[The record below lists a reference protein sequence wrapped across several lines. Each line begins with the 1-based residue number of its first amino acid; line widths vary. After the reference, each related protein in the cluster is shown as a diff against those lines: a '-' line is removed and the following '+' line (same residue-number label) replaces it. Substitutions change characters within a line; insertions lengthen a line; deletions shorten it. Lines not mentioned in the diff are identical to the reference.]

1 MSTKAIIIGLFSI
14 LVVGSGIFVATRGD
28 TDMTATEPS
37 PTPTGTP
44 SASSTAT
51 AAPVQAADRSAEQRV
66 AGTYVDYREGILGE
80 AAGQRVLFF
89 HAPWCPQCRSIERGI
104 RSEGVPDGYTIIK
117 VDYDS
122 HQDLRRKYGVRIQTS
137 FVKVDGSGDPQ
148 GDVYVAY
155 DEPTFEAVKR
165 NFLD

>member
-28 TDMTATEPS
+28 SDEAAGPTPSVEPS
-37 PTPTGTP
+37 VTPTAAAGGQAP
-44 SASSTAT
+44 AS
-51 AAPVQAADRSAEQRV
+51 QV
-66 AGTYVDYREGILGE
+66 AGTYVEYREGILGE
-80 AAGQRVLFF
+80 TTGQRVLFF
-89 HAPWCPQCRSIERGI
+89 HASWCPQCRSIEKGI
-104 RSEGVPDGYTIIK
+104 RAEGVPDGYTIIK

-122 HQDLRRKYGVRIQTS
+122 HQDLRRKYGVKIQTS
-137 FVKVDGSGDPQ
+137 FVKVDGSGNPQ